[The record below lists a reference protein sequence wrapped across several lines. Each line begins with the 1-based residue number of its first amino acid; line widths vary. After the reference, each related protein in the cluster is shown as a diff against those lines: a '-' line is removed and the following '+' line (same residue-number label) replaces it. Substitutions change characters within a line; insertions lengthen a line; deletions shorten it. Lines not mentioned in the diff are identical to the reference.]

1 MVANTIPIA
10 LSVKANVHNCGQ
22 RKELGSTSGTRSID
36 IDEDGPADMDCTI
49 SGIGSMAKV
58 VQKARS
64 WCPLEALARCNW
76 RRGQPFRRRLF

>member
-10 LSVKANVHNCGQ
+10 LSVKVNVQNCGQ
-22 RKELGSTSGTRSID
+22 RRELGSTSGTSS
-36 IDEDGPADMDCTI
+36 IDEDGPADMECTI
-49 SGIGSMAKV
+49 SGNGSMAKV

-64 WCPLEALARCNW
+64 WYLLEALARCKW